1 MFLNHIVSMSPVN
14 LMDRIAQTFYTIQT
28 LDNLREMVLVLNV
41 VYRTLVAVLQ

>member
-1 MFLNHIVSMSPVN
+1 MFLNHIVGMRSIN
-14 LMDRIAQTFYTIQT
+14 LMYRIAQTLYTIQT